1 MNSWF
6 ELNLDFRVEIQ
17 TFNCL
22 YRKQQ
27 QTIAVLKMSG
37 KNYVGIILTNCKWLH
52 IIWNWIYTKHDS
64 FIWQF
69 TKYSDRL

>member
-37 KNYVGIILTNCKWLH
+37 KNYVGIILTNCK
-52 IIWNWIYTKHDS
+52 
-64 FIWQF
+64 
-69 TKYSDRL
+69 